1 VPAGAEHEIRRNSM
15 NKRRILA
22 ALAVTSVLA
31 LSACG
36 GGGSNP
42 LSGGGNNSGS
52 SGSQVIVGSAD
63 FTESQLIASIYSQA
77 LQAKGVPVK
86 EQFNIGSREVYMAA
100 LKDGSIDL
108 VPEYSGALLS
118 YLDPK
123 STAATTQAVSSE
135 LASKL
140 PSGISMLTPSP
151 AEDKDV
157 VAVTQATA
165 DKYKLKTI
173 SDLAPVA
180 GELVLGGPPEWK
192 TRVQG
197 VVGLRDVYGL
207 NFKDFVSLD
216 AGGTLT
222 MTALTNGQIQAGD
235 LFSTDPGLLSNHL
248 VALDD
253 NKNLFAAENVVPVI
267 KTAKQNDTVTKT
279 LNDVAAKLTTQDLIT
294 MNAEAATG
302 TNLSDIAKKWLAGV
316 GISGQ

>member
-1 VPAGAEHEIRRNSM
+1 M
-15 NKRRILA
+15 KKRSILS

-36 GGGSNP
+36 GGGGDP
-42 LSGGGNNSGS
+42 LSGGGDNTGS
-52 SGSQVIVGSAD
+52 SGSQIIIGSAD

-77 LQAKGVPVK
+77 LQAAGVQVK
-86 EQFNIGSREVYMAA
+86 EQFNIGSREVYVAA
-100 LKDGSIDL
+100 LKDSSIDL

-123 STAATTQAVSSE
+123 STAATTEAVTSE
-135 LASKL
+135 LKGKL
-140 PSGISMLTPSP
+140 PSGISLLTPSP

-157 VAVTQATA
+157 LAVTKATA

-192 TRVQG
+192 TRTQG
-197 VVGLRDVYGL
+197 VVGLRDIYGL

-222 MTALTNGQIQAGD
+222 MTALVNGQVQAGD
-235 LFSTDPGLLSNHL
+235 LFSTDPGLVKNNL

-253 NKNLFAAENVVPVI
+253 DKSLFAAENVVPLI
-267 KTAKQNDTVTKT
+267 KTAKATDTVTKT
-279 LNDVAAKLTTQDLIT
+279 LNDVSAKLTTNDLIT
-294 MNAEAATG
+294 MNGEAATG
-302 TNLSDIAKKWLAGV
+302 ANLADIAKKWLAGA
-316 GISGQ
+316 GISGK

>member
-1 VPAGAEHEIRRNSM
+1 M
-15 NKRRILA
+15 KKRTFVS
-22 ALAVTSVLA
+22 ALAVTAVLA

-36 GGGSNP
+36 GGGGDP
-42 LSGGGNNSGS
+42 LSGGGNTGGS
-52 SGSQVIVGSAD
+52 QGSQVIVGSAD
-63 FTESQLIASIYSQA
+63 FTESQLIGSIYSQA
-77 LQAKGVPVK
+77 LQSAGVSVK

-108 VPEYSGALLS
+108 IPEYSGALLK
-118 YLDPK
+118 YLDEK
-123 STAATTQAVSSE
+123 STASTTEAVQAE

-157 VAVTQATA
+157 LAVTQATA

-173 SDLAPVA
+173 SDLKPYA

-192 TRVQG
+192 TRVNG
-197 VVGLRDVYGL
+197 VIGLRDVYGL
-207 NFKDFVSLD
+207 NFKDFVTLD

-235 LFSTDPGLLSNHL
+235 LFSTDPGLVSNHL
-248 VALDD
+248 VALEDD
-253 NKNLFAAENVVPVI
+253 KSLFAAENVVPLI
-267 KTAKQNDTVTKT
+267 KTAKQTDTIKKT
-279 LNDVAAKLTTQDLIT
+279 LDAVSAKLTTDDLIS

-302 TNLSDIAKKWLAGV
+302 TNLSDIAKKWLAGA
-316 GISGQ
+316 GISSS

>member
-1 VPAGAEHEIRRNSM
+1 M
-15 NKRRILA
+15 KKRTILSA
-22 ALAVTSVLA
+22 FAVTSILA

-36 GGGSNP
+36 GGGGGDP
-42 LSGGGNNSGS
+42 LSGGGDSGGS
-52 SGSQVIVGSAD
+52 SGSEIIIGSAD

-77 LQAKGVPVK
+77 LQAAGVKVK
-86 EQFNIGSREVYMAA
+86 EQFNIGSREVYIAA

-123 STAATTQAVSSE
+123 STAATTQAVTSE
-135 LASKL
+135 LAGKV
-140 PSGISMLTPSP
+140 PSELSILTPSP

-157 VAVTQATA
+157 VAVTKATA
-165 DKYKLKTI
+165 DKYNLKKI
-173 SDLAPVA
+173 GDLAPHA

-207 NFKDFVSLD
+207 NFKEFVTLD

-235 LFSTDPGLLSNHL
+235 LFSTDPGLVSNNL
-248 VALDD
+248 VALEDD
-253 NKNLFAAENVVPVI
+253 KSLFAAENVVPVI
-267 KTAKQNDTVTKT
+267 KKAKENDTVTKT
-279 LNDVAAKLTTQDLIT
+279 LNAVSAKLTTDDLIK

-302 TNLSDIAKKWLAGV
+302 TNLADIAKKWLAGA
-316 GISGQ
+316 GISGS